1 MKTPITP
8 TLLAALLMVLVLPA
22 PVAAQDDL
30 QQRAE
35 RLARDALIV
44 DGHVDMPYRVYDE
57 WADVSG
63 AVPGNDFDAPRAR
76 AGGLNAPFMSIYL
89 PAETEITGE
98 AKAIADRLIDLVEAQ
113 VARAPETFGIAT
125 SPAEVEKLVAEGRI
139 ALPLGMENGAAIA
152 GDLDNL
158 RHFHTRGIRYITL
171 AHSKSNHIS
180 DSSYDPVA
188 LWQGLSPF
196 GEKLV
201 IEMNRLGVMIDVS
214 HISDQAF
221 RDVIETTKSPVVA
234 THSSARHFTPGFE
247 RNASDETIEAIGKN
261 GGVVMINFGSAFLT
275 EEANQWQAKFSA
287 ARASLTAQLGEA
299 DRDDP
304 RVAAFSEAYREQNPY
319 PYAGVGIVADHIERV
334 IDIAGIDHVGLG
346 SDYDGV
352 GDSLPEGLKD
362 ASTYPNLIAELLRRG
377 HSEADIRKILGE
389 NVMRVWREVEAVAKT
404 KLTAL

>member
-1 MKTPITP
+1 MRFSKLISIAAGI
-8 TLLAALLMVLVLPA
+8 AALALTW
-22 PVAAQDDL
+22 PVSGQDNL
-30 QQRAE
+30 QQRAHDI
-35 RLARDALIV
+35 AQDALIV

-63 AVPGNDFDAPRAR
+63 DVPGNDFDAPRAR
-76 AGGLNAPFMSIYL
+76 AGGLNVPFMSIYL

-98 AKAIADRLIDLVEAQ
+98 ATALANRLIDLVEAQ
-113 VARAPETFGIAT
+113 VARAPDTFGIAT
-125 SPAEVEKLVAEGRI
+125 SPAKVEKLVADGKI

-158 RHFHTRGIRYITL
+158 RHFHARGIRYITL

-196 GEKLV
+196 GEELV
-201 IEMNRLGVMIDVS
+201 AAMNRLGIMIDVS

-221 RDVIETTKSPVVA
+221 RDVIEITRAPVVA

-247 RNASDETIEAIGKN
+247 RNASDEIIEAIGKN
-261 GGVVMINFGSAFLT
+261 GGVVMINFGSSFLS

-287 ARASLTAQLGEA
+287 ARDSLTAQLGEA
-299 DRDDP
+299 GRDDP

-319 PYAGVGIVADHIERV
+319 PYADVDIVVDHIERV
-334 IDIAGIDHVGLG
+334 VEIAGIEHVGLG

-362 ASTYPNLIAELLRRG
+362 ASTYPNLISELLRRG
-377 HSEADIRKILGE
+377 HSEGDIRKILGE
-389 NVMRVWREVEAVAKT
+389 NVMRVWREVEAYSEAN
-404 KLTAL
+404 